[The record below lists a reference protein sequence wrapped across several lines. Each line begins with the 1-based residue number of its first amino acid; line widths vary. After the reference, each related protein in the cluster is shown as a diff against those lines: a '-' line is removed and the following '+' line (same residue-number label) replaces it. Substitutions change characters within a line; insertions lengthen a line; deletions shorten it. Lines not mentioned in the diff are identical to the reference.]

1 MCLFFF
7 LVLFQMESNNHFNYG
22 THSSANSG
30 LKLSSGDSLYTNG
43 SSMSFPQQG
52 KSEYFPPLALSQNTH
67 KMRFILKIDVG
78 LCTHFLPQRH
88 S

>member
-1 MCLFFF
+1 MHMHLRPVRLLRGFYTFYWRGILSVNMFINFYLFS
-7 LVLFQMESNNHFNYG
+7 LQMESNNHFNYG

-52 KSEYFPPLALSQNTH
+52 KSEYFQP
-67 KMRFILKIDVG
+67 
-78 LCTHFLPQRH
+78 
-88 S
+88 

>member
-1 MCLFFF
+1 MNTFNKLTIYLFIFD
-7 LVLFQMESNNHFNYG
+7 VFQMDSNNHFNYG

-52 KSEYFPPLALSQNTH
+52 KSEYF
-67 KMRFILKIDVG
+67 
-78 LCTHFLPQRH
+78 CTLE
-88 S
+88 

>member
-1 MCLFFF
+1 MYVFRFSK
-7 LVLFQMESNNHFNYG
+7 MDSNNHFNYG

-52 KSEYFPPLALSQNTH
+52 KSEYIHLGHCQNLDYQPQYESCSQLMHIFHILS
-67 KMRFILKIDVG
+67 KRA
-78 LCTHFLPQRH
+78 
-88 S
+88 

>member
-1 MCLFFF
+1 MNIEHSHLDVSIVRLPLYLRVCFSFSK
-7 LVLFQMESNNHFNYG
+7 MDSNNHFNYG

-52 KSEYFPPLALSQNTH
+52 KSEYIPSWTLSERKDYQDT
-67 KMRFILKIDVG
+67 V
-78 LCTHFLPQRH
+78 
-88 S
+88 